1 MKIIDIYQN
10 EDNIIIDVDFH
21 QEGIPYTEYHL
32 EKIGEGFILPRELMG
47 ITIPGILPFF
57 SSQEQEE
64 EESLDLL
71 SEEEEDVE
79 IVEIE

>member
-21 QEGIPYTEYHL
+21 QEGIQYTEYQL
-32 EKIGEGFILPRELMG
+32 QKIGEGFILPRELMG
-47 ITIPGILPFF
+47 ITIPEIIPFF